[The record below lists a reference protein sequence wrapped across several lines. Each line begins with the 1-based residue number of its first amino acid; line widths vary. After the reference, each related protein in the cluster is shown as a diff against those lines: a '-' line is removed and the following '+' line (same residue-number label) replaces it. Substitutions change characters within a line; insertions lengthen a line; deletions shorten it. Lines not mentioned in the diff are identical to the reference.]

1 MIVNWSGEN
10 ILKNRLIRIIKAAIF
25 IILLGLIVIIAN
37 IYLTPYWR
45 YSNDSDDAGESTR
58 YENFYE
64 MPDNS
69 LDYLVIG
76 PSNSYHSLEPMQVYA
91 YSGITGFDLGG
102 PSQPMYCSYYW
113 LKEAL
118 KTQSPKVVFVDTGA
132 FVRET
137 PNNERILKAILP
149 MKPSM
154 LKLQA
159 IKDCC
164 SYDEDLF
171 YTALFPL
178 YQFHSRWKEFG
189 KKDIERK
196 STEPYLTRGA
206 TIRFVSQNGIDAE
219 EINLREEKNVTVSAD
234 GTVSTVLDAMPLNED
249 SAYWLGRI
257 KELCDENNIEVVP
270 VKFPTKNWN
279 KRWSD
284 EVQVFLDE
292 LGLKL
297 VDLTGEANPAGINWD
312 KDSFDNGKHLNYYGM
327 VKTSRYFAE
336 YIKDTWNLDSH
347 KGQSG
352 YELWDNDLEEYK
364 TWETDEITELLEKN
378 REKLDYF
385 NEVALNK
392 EKYLVLMAVKTDVST
407 YWPASL
413 DGIMEQLGVK
423 TDMADIRQQSYIA
436 VSDGGKLSMEVVD
449 PDIINYDFE
458 WKDDS
463 KALHSIHITSGG
475 VGGEADIDVDD
486 NSYAIGNSGLN
497 IVVIDKK
504 DGSFVSAASLGSNEE
519 DLTFE
524 KKEENDGENAF
535 PLNEGN
541 YTISDGNSS
550 LAVEIKANTD
560 GTYGIVDKKTGKYLS
575 AGGLNKPGDTVAEED
590 DLGLAVTKWKIYY
603 GTGGKYW
610 LYSVFNG
617 MTARLKDG
625 GFVLEDL
632 NEYSE
637 IPQVNIK

>member
-1 MIVNWSGEN
+1 M
-10 ILKNRLIRIIKAAIF
+10 KNKLIRIIKAAIF
-25 IILLGLIVIIAN
+25 VILLALIIIVAS

-45 YSNDSDDAGESTR
+45 YSNDPDDAGESAR

-64 MPDNS
+64 MPENT

-164 SYDEDLF
+164 GYDNDLL

-178 YQFHSRWKEFG
+178 YQFHSRWKELS

-196 STEPYLTRGA
+196 NTEPYLTKGA
-206 TIRFVSQNGIDAE
+206 TIRFVSQNGIEAD
-219 EINLREEKNVTVSAD
+219 EINLREEKNVTVSSD
-234 GTVSTVLDAMPLNED
+234 GTVSTAVDEMPLNED
-249 SAYWLGRI
+249 SAYWLGKM
-257 KELCDENNIEVVP
+257 KELCEENGIEIVP
-270 VKFPTKNWN
+270 IKFPTKNWN
-279 KRWSD
+279 QRWSD
-284 EVQVFLDE
+284 KVQKYLDE
-292 LGLKL
+292 IGLEL
-297 VDLTGEANPAGINWD
+297 VDLTGEENPAGINWD

-327 VKTSRYFAE
+327 VKTSKYFAGYLSKNWDFE
-336 YIKDTWNLDSH
+336 SH

-352 YELWDNDLEEYK
+352 YELWDNDLEEYR
-364 TWETDEITELLEKN
+364 TWETDEITELFEKN
-378 REKLDYF
+378 REKYDYF
-385 NEVALNK
+385 NGLAADK
-392 EKYLVLMAVKTDVST
+392 ENYLVLMCVKTDVSK
-407 YWPASL
+407 YWPVNL
-413 DGIMEQLGVK
+413 DGVMEEFGVK
-423 TDMADIRQQSYIA
+423 TDLSEIYQQSYIA
-436 VSDGGKLSMEVVD
+436 VSDGGKLLMEVSD

-458 WKDDS
+458 WKDDRNTS
-463 KALHSIHITSGG
+463 HSIHIKSGG

-486 NSYAIGNSGLN
+486 NSYAPGNAGLN
-497 IVVIDKK
+497 IVVINKK
-504 DGSFVSAASLGSNEE
+504 DGSFVTAASLGSDDEE
-519 DLTFE
+519 LAFEADAVDDPAVVLDAGDYTF
-524 KKEENDGENAF
+524 KN
-535 PLNEGN
+535 
-541 YTISDGNSS
+541 GNSS
-550 LAVEIKANTD
+550 FAVELKINED
-560 GTYGIVDKKTGKYLS
+560 GSYLVVDKKTGKCLS
-575 AGGLNKPGDTVAEED
+575 AAGLNKPGDKVSEEE
-590 DLGLAVTKWKIYY
+590 DLGLAATKWRIYH
-603 GTGGKYW
+603 GRNGKYW

-637 IPQVNIK
+637 IPQVDIN